1 MRFLQVVFLA
11 MWQLTAVPFV
21 ALLSASLTKSV
32 ATHAVSENVTVIY
45 KMPRDDQGSVF
56 GSS

>member
-11 MWQLTAVPFV
+11 IWQLTAVPFV
-21 ALLSASLTKSV
+21 ALLSANLTKSV
-32 ATHAVSENVTVIY
+32 TTQAVSENVTVIY
-45 KMPRDDQGSVF
+45 KMPRDEQGPIL